1 MKKLLILFVL
11 VATLPLGA
19 LNAPTPP
26 IEEPVLQVYSANR
39 SQNAR
44 SAIQLGYANFQR
56 RVNTQE
62 MTPTDIK
69 IALFVH
75 TKLRPF
81 LEKISIWE
89 TMPDEQKA
97 PLRQN
102 YSDELVELTQQLS
115 QLLLKNQSR
124 YINPLLLND
133 QAALDETLRIV
144 YNSIQQGH
152 L

>member
-1 MKKLLILFVL
+1 MKKLFTLFL
-11 VATLPLGA
+11 LAAALPLGA
-19 LNAPTPP
+19 LNAPSH
-26 IEEPVLQVYSANR
+26 EPVLQVYSSNR
-39 SQNAR
+39 AQNAR
-44 SAIQLGYANFQR
+44 SAIELGYVNFQR

-62 MTPTDIK
+62 MTSTDIK

-81 LEKISIWE
+81 LEKVSVWE

-97 PLRQN
+97 ELKQN

-124 YINPLLLND
+124 YINPLLLD
-133 QAALDETLRIV
+133 EQAALEETLRIV

-152 L
+152 F